1 MTDGATIAFFPPR
14 FSTFPV
20 DFPKIFF
27 QNNSVLTIAN
37 TTKKDLAKS
46 VTYILRLAV
55 SKYISIKVV
64 SRLYIVIDR

>member
-1 MTDGATIAFFPPR
+1 MTDGATIVFLPFR
-14 FSTFPV
+14 FSTFLV

-27 QNNSVLTIAN
+27 QNNFFLTITN

-46 VTYILRLAV
+46 VAYILRLAV

-64 SRLYIVIDR
+64 SRLYSRR